1 MTKILEGSR
10 FIVLIGVVF
19 LMLAA
24 FAAFAWGA
32 IKTVKLLSVII
43 LSAGQNP
50 EIAISFIQ
58 LVDAFLIATALLI
71 VSTSLYELFIGDLNL
86 PDSLVARDF
95 NQLKAKLSNVVI
107 LVMAVT
113 FLEHLVDWKNGLE
126 TMYFGIAV
134 ALVSAALIAFS
145 YLGTKSSAHD

>member
-1 MTKILEGSR
+1 MTRFLESSR
-10 FIVLIGVVF
+10 FLVLIGVIF

-24 FAAFAWGA
+24 LAAFVWDA
-32 IKTVKLLSVII
+32 IKTVKLLGVIVYT
-43 LSAGQNP
+43 AGQSP
-50 EIAISFIQ
+50 EIAIALIQ

-71 VSTSLYELFIGDLNL
+71 VSTSLYELIVGDLNL

-126 TMYFGIAV
+126 TLYFGIAV

-145 YLGTKSSAHD
+145 YLGSRSGAHD

>member
-1 MTKILEGSR
+1 MTRLLENSR
-10 FIVLIGVVF
+10 FIVIIGVVF
-19 LMLAA
+19 LLLAALAA
-24 FAAFAWGA
+24 FIWGA
-32 IKTVKLLSVII
+32 IKTVKLLSVIFV
-43 LSAGQNP
+43 SAGQNP
-50 EIAISFIQ
+50 EIAIALIQ

-71 VSTSLYELFIGDLNL
+71 VSTSLYELFVGDLNL

-126 TMYFGIAV
+126 TLYFGIAV

-145 YLGTKSSAHD
+145 YLGSRSGAHD

>member
-1 MTKILEGSR
+1 MTRFLESSR
-10 FIVLIGVVF
+10 FLVLIGVIF

-24 FAAFAWGA
+24 LAAFVWGA
-32 IKTVKLLSVII
+32 IKTVKLLGVIFYT
-43 LSAGQNP
+43 AGQSP
-50 EIAISFIQ
+50 EIAIALIQ

-71 VSTSLYELFIGDLNL
+71 VSTSLYELFVGDLNL

-113 FLEHLVDWKNGLE
+113 FLEHLVDWKNGQE

-145 YLGTKSSAHD
+145 YLGARSGAHD

>member
-1 MTKILEGSR
+1 MTRLLENSR
-10 FIVLIGVVF
+10 FIVIIGVVF
-19 LMLAA
+19 LLLAALAA
-24 FAAFAWGA
+24 FFWGA
-32 IKTVKLLSVII
+32 IKTIKLLSVIFV
-43 LSAGQNP
+43 SAGQNP
-50 EIAISFIQ
+50 EIAIALIQ

-71 VSTSLYELFIGDLNL
+71 VSTSLYELFVGDLNL

-126 TMYFGIAV
+126 TLYFGIAV

-145 YLGTKSSAHD
+145 YLGSKSGAHD